1 VTATGKPGDDTD
13 ATVYAP
19 PASRKAFQRSA
30 LQSDATVRSAEGRAI
45 DLGAVSGVNPIAAA
59 ANQLLCIVPQLRASV
74 SHPDQNALRD
84 QLLRQIVAFEKAA
97 RDRGI
102 SGEQVLVARYALCT
116 LLDESIS
123 LTPWGGGGQ
132 WARFSLLVTLYKETS
147 GGEKFFLLLGKMAE
161 DPAKNLF
168 LLELMYIC
176 LALGFEGRYRVIST
190 GKGQLEEVRERLYNM
205 IRKQRG
211 ESERDLSAHWRG
223 LLTTTVRT
231 VRFLPLWATAAVA
244 ALSLAGVFI
253 GFSLALNQRSDNVF
267 GMLAKLRVPT
277 VRTTVVAKPV
287 PPRLSGFLADEINK
301 RLVEVSEDES
311 ASRVSILGDG
321 LFEPGSAVIE
331 KPYAPVVA
339 RVTEA
344 LNKVPGQVIVTGHT
358 DDRPIRS
365 VRFPSNW
372 HLSQERAVSVV
383 RLMSKTIDNPTRLKA
398 DGLADTFPVAPN
410 DTPANRARNRRVEI
424 ILKVSQ

>member
-1 VTATGKPGDDTD
+1 MTVTGKPGDDTD
-13 ATVYAP
+13 ATVYVP

-30 LQSDATVRSAEGRAI
+30 LQSDATVRAAEERAI
-45 DLGAVSGVNPIAAA
+45 DLGAVSGVNPIVAT
-59 ANQLLCIVPQLRASV
+59 ANQLLSLVPQLRASV

-84 QLLRQIVAFEKAA
+84 LLLRQIVAFEKAA
-97 RDRGI
+97 RERGI
-102 SGEQVLVARYALCT
+102 SAEHVLVARYALCT

-132 WARFSLLVTLYKETS
+132 WARFSLLVTLHNDTA

-161 DPAKNLF
+161 DPAKNIF

-176 LALGFEGRYRVIST
+176 LALGFEGRYRVIS
-190 GKGQLEEVRERLYNM
+190 GGRAQLEELRERLYNM

-211 ESERDLSAHWRG
+211 DAERDLSPHWRG
-223 LLTTTVRT
+223 LHASTVRT

-244 ALSLAGVFI
+244 ALVLVGTFI
-253 GFSLALNQRSDNVF
+253 GVNLALNQRSDNVF
-267 GMLAKLRVPT
+267 GLLAKLRVPAA
-277 VRTTVVAKPV
+277 RATVVAKPV
-287 PPRLSGFLADEINK
+287 PPRLSGFLTDEINK
-301 RLVEVSEDES
+301 RLVDVSEDEN

-331 KPYAPVVA
+331 KPYEPVVA

-344 LNKVPGQVIVTGHT
+344 LNKVPGQVVVTGHS

-365 VRFPSNW
+365 ARFPSNW
-372 HLSQERAVSVV
+372 HLSQERAASVV
-383 RLMSKTIDNPTRLKA
+383 RLMSKTIDTPARLKSE
-398 DGLADTFPVAPN
+398 GLADAFPVAPN